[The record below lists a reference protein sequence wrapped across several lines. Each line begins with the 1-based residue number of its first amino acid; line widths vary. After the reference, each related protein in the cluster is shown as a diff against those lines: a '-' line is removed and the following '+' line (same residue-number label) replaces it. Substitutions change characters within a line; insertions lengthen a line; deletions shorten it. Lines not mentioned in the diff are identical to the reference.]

1 MSTPELP
8 PPNAYFWTPK
18 PGSGLPPELKSWSTN
33 PGPRPE
39 WDIVGY
45 YTTEEVAA
53 AVLAEQEKAEA
64 MRTKAQELVDAL
76 DGSYWSSWQT
86 TAGFSAQWEALRAA
100 IRAEP
105 KERQP

>member
-1 MSTPELP
+1 MSTPDL
-8 PPNAYFWTPK
+8 
-18 PGSGLPPELKSWSTN
+18 
-33 PGPRPE
+33 PRPDLE
-39 WDIVGY
+39 DVDYELWGQNVKADCWFAAKMRAYGDARA
-45 YTTEEVAA
+45 AA

-105 KERQP
+105 KEQQP